1 MTLEC
6 LAKIG
11 LASWMSRSKVLPHLM
26 NPSLIPRA
34 HSEDKADFQKSS
46 DFHCCV
52 VALACAYST
61 PKLACECPA
70 LFFRRYK
77 LTKENDALGSTS
89 GYG

>member
-46 DFHCCV
+46 DFHCCGAHV
-52 VALACAYST
+52 RILH
-61 PKLACECPA
+61 P
-70 LFFRRYK
+70 
-77 LTKENDALGSTS
+77 
-89 GYG
+89 